1 MSRHKKQ
8 IWNRGTDFSSLRKQ
22 QIIHG
27 DHSVTDTNDDDDDD
41 DDDSESRHIFE
52 HELFV

>member
-8 IWNRGTDFSSLRKQ
+8 IGNRGTDFSSLRKQ

-27 DHSVTDTNDDDDDD
+27 DHSVTDTNDDNDDD